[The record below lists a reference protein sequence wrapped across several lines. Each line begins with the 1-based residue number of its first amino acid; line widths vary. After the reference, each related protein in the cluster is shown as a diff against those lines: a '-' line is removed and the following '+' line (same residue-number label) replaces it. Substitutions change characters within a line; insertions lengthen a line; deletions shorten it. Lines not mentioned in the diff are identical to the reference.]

1 MAVISPRKPCASFDE
16 LYAANVAG
24 FRRYLRGRLSSEG
37 SPVIDPED
45 ALQEAMADA
54 FARWQEVESAPPGER
69 ERRLYRLV
77 RDAAS
82 EALRKEYGRR
92 DRPQRP
98 GTVLFDFGSLDS
110 DDEDL
115 EPRDR
120 DLTVTILGQL
130 ARDLAES
137 VEDQVERRVLLDRAI
152 LLAGLRALTERE
164 IVVLVAVER
173 RGWDQ
178 VALAREL
185 DLSVEQVYASLF
197 MARKLFYGLLR
208 HAVGV
213 ELDEEERGRLHA
225 FLDGT
230 LRGRDK
236 RLTSRHI
243 RHCQACQALIRQE
256 KGFTERA
263 RHVLSP
269 LPFLLAA
276 GALTGKVIKST
287 TAAAGAGAASATSAA
302 AGTARGLLSQ
312 AGAAKALAATFAIL
326 GVGVAAAGW
335 LSFEK
340 APRPVAD
347 AEAQVTADAAGS
359 TLTVSSPG
367 PALRRP
373 VNKKAKPS
381 STQKKSTHPKR
392 KKKTTAGA
400 GASTTSGNNT
410 PTPSSQTAPPS
421 ADPPSSVDST
431 PAASDSGGADAGG
444 ASSGGGGSSSGG
456 GSSQGEFFG
465 G

>member
-1 MAVISPRKPCASFDE
+1 MAVISPRKPSASFDE

-208 HAVGV
+208 HAVGIEV
-213 ELDEEERGRLHA
+213 DEEERASLHA

-263 RHVLSP
+263 HHVLSP

-287 TAAAGAGAASATSAA
+287 TAAAGAGAASATNAA
-302 AGTARGLLSQ
+302 AGATRGLLSQ

-326 GVGVAAAGW
+326 GVGVGVAGW
-335 LSFEK
+335 LSIEK
-340 APRPVAD
+340 APRPAVGD
-347 AEAQVTADAAGS
+347 APVAAGASS
-359 TLTVSSPG
+359 TLNVASPG
-367 PALRRP
+367 PALRKP
-373 VNKKAKPS
+373 AASKKAKPS
-381 STQKKSTHPKR
+381 STRKKSHLKR
-392 KKKTTAGA
+392 KKKKSNTTGA
-400 GASTTSGNNT
+400 GASTPLSDTGAPSSENNT
-410 PTPSSQTAPPS
+410 PTSGDTSSSGDQTPP
-421 ADPPSSVDST
+421 ASSDT
-431 PAASDSGGADAGG
+431 GGG
-444 ASSGGGGSSSGG
+444 ASDNGGGESSSGG